1 MNESDF
7 VRLVNTVA
15 RHIAREDE
23 RDEVRDEMFARMDET
38 LAQLKADSGLLMAK
52 YNAELEAKR
61 LQEEALA
68 AARKKREERWE
79 KIRTSVLGWM
89 IVGMLG
95 WFVTTGVAVVKSST
109 LLTYITSWLES
120 GHQ

>member
-7 VRLVNTVA
+7 VSLVNTVA
-15 RHIAREDE
+15 THIAREDE
-23 RDEVRDEMFARMDET
+23 RDEIRDKLFDRMDKT
-38 LAQLKADSGLLMAK
+38 LAQLKIDSGLLMAK

-68 AARKKREERWE
+68 AARKKKEERWE
-79 KIRTSVLGWM
+79 KIRTSVLGWV
-89 IVGMLG
+89 IVGTLG
-95 WFVTTGVAVVKSST
+95 WFVTTGVAVVKGSS

-120 GHQ
+120 GHR

>member
-7 VRLVNTVA
+7 VSLVNTVA
-15 RHIAREDE
+15 THIAREDE
-23 RDEVRDEMFARMDET
+23 RDEIRDKLFDRMDKT
-38 LAQLKADSGLLMAK
+38 LAQLKTDSGLLMAK

-68 AARKKREERWE
+68 AARKKKEERWE
-79 KIRTSVLGWM
+79 KIRTSVLGWV
-89 IVGMLG
+89 IVGTLG
-95 WFVTTGVAVVKSST
+95 WFVTTGVAVVKGSS

-120 GHQ
+120 GHR